1 MSAGPRIA
9 PGRTALWSLFALAIV
24 LSSLFI
30 AWRGLAA
37 VDFAYPVLYDAL
49 GLGATIERYGP
60 ENDVRPG
67 FHRTTRAER
76 ERIFAAIAEA
86 IRNQGA
92 GLAKLRYR
100 APDGRVL
107 GLVLTEAEVRHLND
121 VADWVRRFERLGWA
135 ALAGLVVLTA
145 AIALRRARPPPA
157 RYFGAGAAIGV
168 AGLAAVILALGPT
181 EVFYWL
187 HQRLFPPDHQWFFYY
202 QESLMS
208 MMMRAPDLFGAI
220 AVLWLA
226 LALAIGAGLFW
237 SIDGGLRWRAGSE
250 RR

>member
-1 MSAGPRIA
+1 MTSPRHAAAGRC
-9 PGRTALWSLFALAIV
+9 ALWALFALALAIA
-24 LSSLFI
+24 SLFV
-30 AWRGLAA
+30 AWRALAA

-60 ENDVRPG
+60 DNDVRPG

-86 IRNQGA
+86 IRNDGA

-107 GLVLTEAEVRHLND
+107 GLVLTEAEVQHLND
-121 VADWVRRFERLGWA
+121 VATLVRRFERVGWA
-135 ALAGLVVLTA
+135 ALGALVALTA
-145 AIALRRARPPPA
+145 TAGVRRLRPPRA
-157 RYFGAGAAIGV
+157 RYFGAGAAVVVLGTATV
-168 AGLAAVILALGPT
+168 VLALGPT
-181 EVFYWL
+181 DVFYWL
-187 HQRLFPPDHQWFFYY
+187 HERVFPPDHQWFFYY

-220 AVLWLA
+220 AVVWLA
-226 LALAIGAGLFW
+226 LALAIAAVVFW
-237 SIDGGLRWRAGSE
+237 AIDRGLRRRAGSQ